1 MEEIKIK
8 VTCKELNGGTSTSDV
23 TFSSSNTV
31 TEQSAGTGP
40 TVEVENI
47 DSTGATAGQVPTADG
62 NGNTTWKNV
71 VIDLSDYETKADART
86 YAKKLIASVN
96 AYNHLIITLY
106 DADDHVLGTAQDID
120 LAAASVIVSG
130 HYDSVNHALVLELA
144 SGSEISIPVGDLVA
158 GLVSTDELYTCFT
171 EVDLPN

>member
-40 TVEVENI
+40 TVEVEDI

-62 NGNTTWKNV
+62 SGGTSWQDIE
-71 VIDLSDYETKADART
+71 IDLSAYETKEDAKT

-106 DADDHVLGTAQDID
+106 DANNNVLGTAQDID
-120 LAAASVIVSG
+120 LTAASVIVAG
-130 HYDSVNHALVLELA
+130 HYDSANNALVLELA
-144 SGSEISIPVGDLVA
+144 SGSEISIPIGDLVA
-158 GLVSTDELYTCFT
+158 GLVSTDELYACFT